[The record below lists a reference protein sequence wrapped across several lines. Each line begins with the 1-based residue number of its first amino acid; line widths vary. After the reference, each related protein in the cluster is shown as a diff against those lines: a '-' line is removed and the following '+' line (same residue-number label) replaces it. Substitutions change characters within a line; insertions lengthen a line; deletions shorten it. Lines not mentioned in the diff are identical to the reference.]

1 MAIDLSGHTAIVTGA
16 GRGIGEHISLALAEA
31 GADVVAAARTESELK
46 DTIDQVE
53 DHGVDGLVAPM
64 DLRNYDEIKA
74 LVDLTCEEMGTP
86 TILVNNAGAN
96 LPNKPAE
103 QPLEDVDT
111 MMDVNFRA
119 TYLLSVEFGETFR
132 NSDAEGG
139 RIINIGSV
147 RAHNGVP
154 TMIVYSGTKA
164 GIYGLMRGLAVEYAP
179 DITVNTVTPPTTR
192 IERIEKMLK
201 ERDDYNPHFEDIPF
215 GRPAMPQEVADT
227 VVCVASDYMRFV
239 TGESIR
245 VDGGANLVAAYS
257 R

>member
-31 GADVVAAARTESELK
+31 GADVVAAARTESELR
-46 DTIDQVE
+46 DTVARVE
-53 DHGVDGLVAPM
+53 EYGVEGLVAPT
-64 DLRNYDEIKA
+64 DLRNHEEIEA
-74 LVDLTCEEMGTP
+74 LVDLSVEEMGTP
-86 TILVNNAGAN
+86 SILVNNAGLN
-96 LPNKPAE
+96 FPNRPAE
-103 QPLEDVDT
+103 QPVSDVDA
-111 MMDVNFRA
+111 MVDVNFRA
-119 TYLLSVEFGETFR
+119 TYLLSVAFGEAFR
-132 NSDAEGG
+132 DGGRDGG

-147 RAHNGVP
+147 RGHNGVP
-154 TMIVYSGTKA
+154 TMTVYSGTKA
-164 GIYGLMRGLAVEYAP
+164 GIYGLTRGLAVEYAP

-192 IERIEKMLK
+192 IERIDRMIR
-201 ERDDYNPHFEDIPF
+201 EREDYDPHFEDIPF
-215 GRPAMPQEVADT
+215 GRPAMPEEVADV